1 MELVRIEITGGAVKT
16 APWTDRD
23 ENGFPNIRQGDVVGR
38 SEHAKVYR
46 LSDGQGIYAIC
57 EAGFESEGRK
67 ELVECVVSSHREE
80 MARRMKRIEE
90 LERILE
96 ESEKASEPSSLVRV
110 RMEWNPNEGL
120 KTYEEVV
127 SAEGK
132 GNYKDI
138 EVHKGEGFMDDVFF
152 GNCWKRN
159 EKECRRR
166 LYTSVLEWLSEMRGK
181 KTEAIQT
188 ATAQIQRIDEI
199 AGRCRE
205 ELEKIELK

>member
-1 MELVRIEITGGAVKT
+1 MELVRIEIADGTVKT

-23 ENGFPNIRQGDVVGR
+23 ENGFPNIRHGDVVGK
-38 SEHAKVYR
+38 SEHATVYR

-57 EAGFESEGRK
+57 VAGFESEGRK

-90 LERILE
+90 LERMLE

-127 SAEGK
+127 SAEDK

-138 EVHKGEGFMDDVFF
+138 EVHKGDGFMDDMFF
-152 GNCWKRN
+152 GHCWKRN
-159 EKECRRR
+159 ERECRRR
-166 LYTSVLEWLSEMRGK
+166 LYTAVLEWLSETRGK

-199 AGRCRE
+199 SEQCKK
-205 ELEKIELK
+205 ELEKI